1 MRKRERRAEESGKE
15 IGTRAGR
22 GIDIGVPRWRWDEG
36 WTQGPEEH
44 RGVAGG
50 SGEGG
55 RDTNTLK
62 IRFITFLLRFR
73 GGTTKG
79 CPG

>member
-1 MRKRERRAEESGKE
+1 MFLVAMAMGRRVDAGAGGAAERGGA
-15 IGTRAGR
+15 
-22 GIDIGVPRWRWDEG
+22 
-36 WTQGPEEH
+36 
-44 RGVAGG
+44 AGG
-50 SGEGG
+50 SGGGG

>member
-1 MRKRERRAEESGKE
+1 MEAPNEKAGGESGVKK
-15 IGTRAGR
+15 IGIRTGR
-22 GIDIGVPRWRWDEG
+22 RIDIGVPGGDGDGGRKG
-36 WTQGPEEH
+36 WT
-44 RGVAGG
+44 RGRPGG
-50 SGEGG
+50 SGGGG